1 MRLSPVLYVAVMAGM
16 PSVSA
21 VRIGSPPSRA
31 AIVGAVVGA
40 ILLLSFAVLLFFCR
54 RRRLS
59 NKPVD
64 KIGGVERG
72 LDPDID
78 SSSLLDE
85 DGQPAVTDGAGAE
98 DVGTEDGASKISS
111 KRGKKLI
118 SAVANGIAQ
127 GANLTGDAVLGFFHR
142 FEDIF
147 VSAVA
152 NGIAQGANLT
162 GDAVLGFHRRLF
174 KRPTIES
181 PAEMELEP
189 SELISEE
196 PPTDSCSPEILRE
209 GFLARIRKPRENT
222 TKSTA
227 ETELQ
232 PSASVSEGEDPA
244 NSPPEIAREGFFAKI
259 TRKAKKNWDSTV
271 SFVDD
276 AGLTFQERLF
286 KRPTADSTTTDAP
299 EVEVEPAMLVSEEPT
314 SIQLGSQPDTSEASL
329 ARKPKPSFAGDTILG
344 FPQRLF
350 KRTATEPTSVENGLD
365 KQMEPPTISKNSTT
379 SPSQNGSLPNNETE
393 SLLKSPSPGFIL
405 KLRHKFSKPSVLPDP
420 ESAPKTVLESSAASD
435 AQDVDNAETTALRL
449 GIRLSCASSLS
460 RSATSRHNHQAT
472 PFTSSTSNVEPADT
486 PLPFDA
492 DIPQSA
498 SSSAPLARSF
508 STMKRDQT
516 RAILGELD
524 DQGSNTPTYIAPP
537 SDPPPTEAAPETRSL
552 SMMKRDQTRVI
563 SRDQARGATDVL
575 VQTPGGLQLMP
586 GQSRIISTDES
597 RAVASELRD
606 LREYIRVLEADLA
619 AGRRTPEYIPAAPPP
634 SYAES

>member
-40 ILLLSFAVLLFFCR
+40 ILLLSLAVLLFFCR

-111 KRGKKLI
+111 KRGKKFI
-118 SAVANGIAQ
+118 
-127 GANLTGDAVLGFFHR
+127 
-142 FEDIF
+142 
-147 VSAVA
+147 SAVA

-174 KRPTIES
+174 KRPTVES

-189 SELISEE
+189 SEIISEE
-196 PPTDSCSPEILRE
+196 PPTDSCSPEIPRE
-209 GFLARIRKPRENT
+209 GFLARIKKPRENT
-222 TKSTA
+222 TKSSA

-232 PSASVSEGEDPA
+232 PSASASEDPA

-286 KRPTADSTTTDAP
+286 KRPTADSTMTDAP
-299 EVEVEPAMLVSEEPT
+299 EVEAEPAMLVSEEPT

-393 SLLKSPSPGFIL
+393 SLLESPRPGFIL

-435 AQDVDNAETTALRL
+435 AQDADNAETTALRL

-460 RSATSRHNHQAT
+460 RSATSGHNHQAT

-498 SSSAPLARSF
+498 SNSAPFARSF

-537 SDPPPTEAAPETRSL
+537 SDPPPSEAAPATRSL
-552 SMMKRDQTRVI
+552 STMKRDQTRVI

-619 AGRRTPEYIPAAPPP
+619 AGRHTPEYIPAAPPP
-634 SYAES
+634 SYDES